1 MIIINF
7 RNERYLLKAK
17 IRDKQEDTQF
27 LKEKYSADLV
37 LKRKGELLFLERI
50 PILEYE
56 EVTTKIIPQ
65 GVPVPSEN

>member
-56 EVTTKIIPQ
+56 EVTTKTIPQ